1 MNGEKTYLL
10 PFKTEINPFLPF
22 SLSLR
27 YPEYL
32 TCDGHDT
39 DGWFPGHGETEQGV
53 VVVDVGKLGD
63 QGESLVQLPGESLA
77 SLAVLGQPQVVVGG
91 QQDVAQ
97 RPPGGVRGQ
106 RVGLHAVD
114 DGGHTQVDV
123 GG

>member
-1 MNGEKTYLL
+1 MRAL
-10 PFKTEINPFLPF
+10 
-22 SLSLR
+22 
-27 YPEYL
+27 L
-32 TCDGHDT
+32 TCDRHDT
-39 DGWFPGHGETEQGV
+39 DRGFPGHGETEERV
-53 VVVDVGKLGD
+53 VVVNVGKLGD
-63 QGESLVQLPGESLA
+63 QGEGLVQLPGESLA

-123 GG
+123 GSQQEEVEGVVVVQGSSVHLDIY